1 MTADVSILNRIKTAY
16 NSTTY
21 FNKFP
26 QTVTLNS
33 ATPQILV
40 KNISQTKTGTKDI
53 TGRFEATYRVE
64 VIGSVYLTVKDTAV
78 AITALLESFSDSAVY
93 VVSYDGEFYD
103 TNETAEIHRVITD
116 YRAFINI

>member
-16 NSTTY
+16 NTTTY

-26 QTVTLNS
+26 QTVNLQNT
-33 ATPQILV
+33 TPQILI

-53 TGRFEATYRVE
+53 AGRFEATYRVE

-78 AITALLESFSDSAVY
+78 AITNLLESFTDAAVY
-93 VVSYDGEFYD
+93 VVSYDGEYYD
-103 TNETAEIHRVITD
+103 TNDTAEIHRVITD

>member
-1 MTADVSILNRIKTAY
+1 MTADVSILNRIKTSY
-16 NSTTY
+16 NTTTY

-26 QTVTLNS
+26 QSVSLQS

-53 TGRFEATYRVE
+53 SGRYEATYRVE
-64 VIGSVYLTVKDTAV
+64 VIGTVYLTVKDTAA
-78 AITALLESFSDSAVY
+78 AITTLLESFTDSAVY
-93 VVSYDGEFYD
+93 VASYDGEYYD

>member
-16 NSTTY
+16 NTTTY

-26 QTVTLNS
+26 QTVNLQNT
-33 ATPQILV
+33 TPQILV

-53 TGRFEATYRVE
+53 TGRFEATYRIE

-78 AITALLESFSDSAVY
+78 AITNLLESFTDAAVY
-93 VVSYDGEFYD
+93 VVSYDGEYYD
-103 TNETAEIHRVITD
+103 TNDTAEIHRVITD